1 MSLFR
6 REKLTRLVA
15 FTPGQRNACCRK
27 HRRQRKSAVVTRHEI
42 QTHFSHLLPQIRKDF
57 SRRAIVLNE
66 CMALVLAIAPFVRTA
81 VFEPEDT
88 GDNVGGEIPA
98 IAHEAQRA
106 ILQTLDHPFILRGFP
121 AFSGFIKLMMF

>member
-1 MSLFR
+1 MALNASILPMSLFR

-15 FTPGQRNACCRK
+15 FAADRRNACCRK

-81 VFEPEDT
+81 VLQPKNTGRDLGRVILGVAGEPERP
-88 GDNVGGEIPA
+88 V
-98 IAHEAQRA
+98 
-106 ILQTLDHPFILRGFP
+106 L
-121 AFSGFIKLMMF
+121 